1 MFRLLRKGETLL
13 IRDVNA
19 ADIPSGFPGCRSY
32 QTIIAVA
39 VMGGKSPYGILTLDA
54 SRADSLGQSDLEIMK
69 TLASLLG
76 VGLALGA
83 ASNKLRVQVPAQ
95 GNREPP

>member
-1 MFRLLRKGETLL
+1 MFRLLDKGETLL

-19 ADIPSGFPGCRSY
+19 ADILVRFPGRRSY

-54 SRADSLGQSDLEIMK
+54 SKADSLEQPDLEIMK

-76 VGLALGA
+76 VGHWAHLAI
-83 ASNKLRVQVPAQ
+83 S
-95 GNREPP
+95 